1 MRSIKKAAIVAGL
14 SAGVI
19 AGAGLV
25 PALANVTPAFAGG
38 GSDSPSNVAPAAGT
52 DHQGGDQKPGNTA
65 QPTGTQTPS
74 GKQQTTPSGTQN
86 PSGKQQAAPKE
97 IKIPDGVKCY
107 TSQYKELTKLNE
119 GTISQVGQIEVTKYD
134 TTNSEAIFKFID
146 QCKVVNTQ
154 QNTYHI
160 PSLSYLAPIDTSD
173 NLNSFKDFLAQLS
186 SLPKGLT
193 YASLQIDAP
202 VNKDQW
208 SGFVDCVNKNIPQV
222 EYLHLSPQVPDG
234 VDLSSSDNKIDF
246 TKLSC
251 SSLYVLSALIND
263 SIEKTTNITE
273 LGLTINTQE
282 VKATLPESIKDLHL
296 YASSIDA
303 SKVNLSG
310 LVAGSKLRS
319 LDVPRELA
327 KSALSAVNTTKNKN
341 LKEVE
346 IKAPFKITASD
357 KIKWSDDAL
366 KALSTDLD
374 SVKDSL
380 PNDVTLR
387 GYGLVKADNPIFKKL
402 ADKNRSLLLQD
413 TLIEGAADASQLTGY
428 KDVREAADYITAENN
443 GPWFATLSALA
454 QANLGKTPTSEHPDV
469 PNVASRN
476 QAHAYTVTL
485 NIPGKVG
492 TGIHVTLSFKTKE
505 ERDAAKKAL
514 FDSVAETKKAL
525 KEADTK
531 VAAVEKDEATKKY
544 SLDSQ
549 LKVAD
554 SLAKYNLYKGVSTL
568 TGEQLKEVVDAVEKD
583 AKAAKE
589 AHKDDA
595 TAVKATKAWAE
606 QVKKEDK
613 AYTELAKAADQKD
626 IKQFDEALKA
636 LDAKPAEGS
645 QTIDTQ
651 KAFKGIK
658 AAYNAIQ
665 ATYANAHKADLKKA
679 IAEKKAA
686 LQKELDSFKGADIAK
701 CLELKG
707 MIGACE
713 ALEKK
718 FEKAPGQ
725 SDEPK
730 LEAGDLAL
738 IQGVSADADAVVKAA
753 QEYAK
758 TQTQSNP
765 NTPSPSPLPAP
776 NPGTTTPGSTGGTSG
791 GSPGTTGKATKST
804 FDTVATRLAGETMY
818 DTMQKIVQKAF
829 PNTCKQVVLATG
841 ESYYDAL
848 SANSLAGSLNAPVL
862 LTTKAGLPEQT
873 INELKRL
880 KPEQVFICGGTNAIS
895 NKVADQLKDMK
906 IKTERLAGQWADD
919 TANDIAKK
927 LDNSD
932 TAVVATSWGFEDA
945 LSAASFAYSKK
956 APIFLASYQNATLS
970 AETIQTMKA
979 KGVKKVYI
987 VGGAAVVSSAVEGQ
1001 LKAEGIAFERVAGE
1015 TAYDTSAKLATK
1027 LISLGMSVNNL
1038 GVATGWGYADALS
1051 GAALCGQ
1058 NNSIMLLAD
1067 DGNQT
1072 TVKGVVKDNKEKI
1085 SNMFIFGGDKVVG
1098 GKAVDALKEVFNG

>member
-97 IKIPDGVKCY
+97 IKIPDGVECY
-107 TSQYKELTKLNE
+107 TSSYTKLTKLDE
-119 GTISQVGQIEVTKYD
+119 EAIKSVGQIAVTKYD
-134 TTNSEAIFKFID
+134 DTTSKDIFNFISTIFQKNRSMD
-146 QCKVVNTQ
+146 MLYYRVPITKQDELNNFKAFLTQ
-154 QNTYHI
+154 
-160 PSLSYLAPIDTSD
+160 LSTLQKDKHRVITDLNIDT
-173 NLNSFKDFLAQLS
+173 
-186 SLPKGLT
+186 
-193 YASLQIDAP
+193 AP
-202 VNKDQW
+202 SADQW
-208 SGFVDCVNKNIPQV
+208 GSFVDTINNNLPQV
-222 EYLHLSPQVPDG
+222 ESLYLLQVPKN
-234 VDLSSSDNKIDF
+234 VDLSKAAKIDF
-246 TKLSC
+246 SKLPC
-251 SSLYVLSALIND
+251 SRLQVTSALIND
-263 SIEKTTNITE
+263 TLNNTKNITN
-273 LGLTINTQE
+273 LSLYIDAQKVN
-282 VKATLPESIKDLHL
+282 VSLPENITSLTL
-296 YASSIDA
+296 ASLSPIDA
-303 SKVNLSG
+303 SKVDLSG
-310 LVAGSKLRS
+310 ITVSQKLTE
-319 LDVPRELA
+319 LDVPG
-327 KSALSAVNTTKNKN
+327 ALTSKALLIVNKNKQ
-341 LKEVE
+341 LRKVSIHAPHE
-346 IKAPFKITASD
+346 IKTDD

-366 KALSTDLD
+366 KALSKDLE

-387 GYGLVKADNPIFKKL
+387 GYGLVKADNAIFKTL
-402 ADKNRSLLLQD
+402 ANPDRSLSLPN
-413 TLIEGAADASQLTGY
+413 TLIEGAADTTQIKGFKLVTESAHQL
-428 KDVREAADYITAENN
+428 VAENN
-443 GPWFATLSALA
+443 GPWIATLSALA
-454 QANLGKTPTSEHPDV
+454 QVNDAKTEAEEPNAKNGNKYAILLQISPKQTGLSEAEIQMRFD
-469 PNVASRN
+469 
-476 QAHAYTVTL
+476 
-485 NIPGKVG
+485 
-492 TGIHVTLSFKTKE
+492 TKDA
-505 ERDAAKKAL
+505 RDAAKKAL
-514 FDSVAETKKAL
+514 FDSVA
-525 KEADTK
+525 DTK
-531 VAAVEKDEATKKY
+531 AVREKATTKIDKIAQDVPNNTFN
-544 SLDSQ
+544 SVDNQ
-549 LKVAD
+549 LKVTD
-554 SLAKYNLYKGVSTL
+554 SFAKLSFYNGIPEMSAQ
-568 TGEQLKEVVDAVEKD
+568 QLQTALDKVDADVKAAEKAYADNKND
-583 AKAAKE
+583 AKRIE
-589 AHKDDA
+589 
-595 TAVKATKAWAE
+595 VTKAWAE

-686 LQKELDSFKGADIAK
+686 LQKELDNFKGADIAK

-758 TQTQSNP
+758 TQTPSNP
-765 NTPSPSPLPAP
+765 STPSPSPLPAP
-776 NPGTTTPGSTGGTSG
+776 NPSTTTPGSTGGTSG
-791 GSPGTTGKATKST
+791 GNPGTTGKATKST

-932 TAVVATSWGFEDA
+932 TAVVATSWGFQDA

-956 APIFLASYQNATLS
+956 APIFLANYQNATLS

-979 KGVKKVYI
+979 EGVKKVYI

-1015 TAYDTSAKLATK
+1015 TAYDTSAQLATK

>member
-1 MRSIKKAAIVAGL
+1 MQVLFLRSL
-14 SAGVI
+14 TSH
-19 AGAGLV
+19 LR
-25 PALANVTPAFAGG
+25 LRGG

-97 IKIPDGVKCY
+97 IKIPEGVECY
-107 TSQYKELTKLNE
+107 TSSYTKLTKLDE
-119 GTISQVGQIEVTKYD
+119 KTISNVGRIAVTKYND
-134 TTNSEAIFKFID
+134 KISKDIFDFIQRVKRQWHTEKPTFYIPGLD
-146 QCKVVNTQ
+146 
-154 QNTYHI
+154 YHVSI
-160 PSLSYLAPIDTSD
+160 DNQGDLS
-173 NLNSFKDFLAQLS
+173 NLTDFLTQLS
-186 SLPKGLT
+186 KLQKEQNWSIGSLDI
-193 YASLQIDAP
+193 SSS
-202 VNKDQW
+202 VSKDQW
-208 SGFVDCVNKNIPQV
+208 SSFVDSISKNVV
-222 EYLHLSPQVPDG
+222 EVQNLDFGFQAPNG
-234 VDLSSSDNKIDF
+234 IDLSTPGNTIDF
-246 TKLSC
+246 EKFQCDELH
-251 SSLYVLSALIND
+251 VASALIND
-263 SIEKTTNITE
+263 
-273 LGLTINTQE
+273 TI
-282 VKATLPESIKDLHL
+282 VKAQKIKGLDLTVGTEAVKVTLPECITSLTL
-296 YASSIDA
+296 NTPSIDA
-303 SKVNLSG
+303 SKVDLSG
-310 LVAGSKLRS
+310 LVAGSKLSS
-319 LDVPRELA
+319 LHVPGELA
-327 KSALSAVNTTKNKN
+327 KSALSVVNTTKNKQ
-341 LKEVE
+341 LGWVS
-346 IKAPFKITASD
+346 ISAPFKIKADD

-366 KALSTDLD
+366 KALSKELEA
-374 SVKDSL
+374 VKDSL
-380 PNDVTLR
+380 PNDVMLE
-387 GYGLVKADNPIFKKL
+387 GYRLVKADNPIFKTL

-413 TLIEGAADASQLTGY
+413 TLIEGAADASQITGY

-443 GPWFATLSALA
+443 GPWIATLSALA

-505 ERDAAKKAL
+505 ERDAAQKAL
-514 FDSVAETKKAL
+514 FDSVAETKKAREEANKQVKDIATNAFYTALNSIDNQLLVNKANNKL
-525 KEADTK
+525 K
-531 VAAVEKDEATKKY
+531 
-544 SLDSQ
+544 
-549 LKVAD
+549 
-554 SLAKYNLYKGVSTL
+554 LYKDVPEMTAAQL
-568 TGEQLKEVVDAVEKD
+568 TATTKSLTDDIDKEQ
-583 AKAAKE
+583 
-589 AHKDDA
+589 
-595 TAVKATKAWAE
+595 
-606 QVKKEDK
+606 K
-613 AYTELAKAADQKD
+613 AYKDYETTVANTNKWVETLKTDDVAYKELSQKADQPQ
-626 IKQFDEALKA
+626 IKAFTEAIQA
-636 LDAKPAEGS
+636 LNKKPAAS
-645 QTIDTQ
+645 DAAAQTQ
-651 KAFKGIK
+651 LIK
-658 AAYNAIQ
+658 KVRATYDDIQ

-758 TQTQSNP
+758 TQTQTNP
-765 NTPSPSPLPAP
+765 STPTPSPLPAP
-776 NPGTTTPGSTGGTSG
+776 NPSTPTPGSTGGTPSG
-791 GSPGTTGKATKST
+791 NTGTTGKATKST

-932 TAVVATSWGFEDA
+932 TAVVATSWGFQDA

-970 AETIQTMKA
+970 AATIQTMKA

-1015 TAYDTSAKLATK
+1015 TAYDTSAQLATK

-1072 TVKGVVKDNKEKI
+1072 TVKGVVKENKEKI